1 MIQSSS
7 PDGCRDSL
15 VYREQF
21 IDLIPDSL
29 NPSKGINDIEKL
41 IAKHLMSTSKRS
53 LQMLSLKVLR
63 RVFARAFWTQIKGL
77 R

>member
-15 VYREQF
+15 VYSEQF
-21 IDLIPDSL
+21 IDLIPDCL

-53 LQMLSLKVLR
+53 FQMLSLKMLQRVL
-63 RVFARAFWTQIKGL
+63 ARAFWTQIKGL